1 MKRWQTWKI
10 GLFVALCILLNF
22 AGRMVA
28 EGLELPLWL
37 DSFGTVVCAYAGGPI
52 CGMIV
57 GLTGNLIYGMLNHG
71 NFIYALT
78 GATLGLIVGIG
89 ARRGKLNTLFG
100 AMSVAAVA
108 AVAAVIVSVPLNIIF
123 HGGSTGNLG
132 SSHRGA
138 VPGGVEGTGADGL
151 VRRQTREPECAGSCR
166 GVKSIADQMKQPD
179 SGTGKRN
186 RHAPVR
192 QTMAESDNHPTQN
205 PSHRQE

>member
-22 AGRMVA
+22 AGRMLA

-100 AMSVAAVA
+100 TMSVAAVA
-108 AVAAVIVSVPLNIIF
+108 AVAAEERMQPRLCPRVPPSPATS
-123 HGGSTGNLG
+123 G
-132 SSHRGA
+132 
-138 VPGGVEGTGADGL
+138 
-151 VRRQTREPECAGSCR
+151 RRARPAWERPAT
-166 GVKSIADQMKQPD
+166 
-179 SGTGKRN
+179 
-186 RHAPVR
+186 
-192 QTMAESDNHPTQN
+192 PT
-205 PSHRQE
+205 